1 MENRILNVYDTIT
14 RKLVDVEVP
23 QDIYDEYKMLNWR
36 IKKKNRSFYDHE
48 VQFSMLISN
57 SNSSLDAAEIAPT
70 KNVSYINNQGFSVS
84 KTISINKKT
93 MAILKPENK
102 SKSEVLYMFLF
113 IIAFL
118 AGSLTGMLT
127 MCLCIV
133 AGKAD
138 RYEEDQSNE

>member
-1 MENRILNVYDTIT
+1 
-14 RKLVDVEVP
+14 
-23 QDIYDEYKMLNWR
+23 
-36 IKKKNRSFYDHE
+36 
-48 VQFSMLISN
+48 
-57 SNSSLDAAEIAPT
+57 
-70 KNVSYINNQGFSVS
+70 
-84 KTISINKKT
+84 
-93 MAILKPENK
+93 
-102 SKSEVLYMFLF
+102 MFLF

>member
-1 MENRILNVYDTIT
+1 MSQSYAAGIAL
-14 RKLVDVEVP
+14 
-23 QDIYDEYKMLNWR
+23 
-36 IKKKNRSFYDHE
+36 IKS
-48 VQFSMLISN
+48 
-57 SNSSLDAAEIAPT
+57 
-70 KNVSYINNQGFSVS
+70 VSYINKQGFSVS
-84 KTISINKKT
+84 KTNRINKKT
-93 MAILKPENK
+93 TAIIKPENK

-113 IIAFL
+113 IIGFL

>member
-1 MENRILNVYDTIT
+1 MIDHIKENT
-14 RKLVDVEVP
+14 RS
-23 QDIYDEYKMLNWR
+23 
-36 IKKKNRSFYDHE
+36 IKNAATASGQIPHQVSQSY
-48 VQFSMLISN
+48 
-57 SNSSLDAAEIAPT
+57 AAEIALT